1 MTGKKTDLK
10 TRYEFL
16 IAGLLVIILG
26 IFAFAIYRVTKYT
39 RSDTQP
45 EPIVAPVGS
54 EGTVLIEVELS
65 QETQPT
71 DEGGQ
76 VPDAALDNGE
86 DTLELIP
93 VNEHDNILIF
103 ITTPVGDN
111 YYMSKEGRLTLYA
124 EPKDVETEDER
135 PSLQEGRSF
144 EVLGFSRDGWA
155 SIRFGGQI
163 YFVKSADIIKTDAPE
178 DAADKHIDP
187 ENSQGI
193 RYFVPITGTDFE
205 YVVTMNTRAYNMPD
219 IESTGNSMDLKAGER
234 VIVAAVSGEWY
245 KIVYM
250 NAEYYVLSYLEP
262 RDTWIEENPD
272 EEIIDNTG
280 YAPAGSP
287 EAADA
292 ASSAGGEATPATEE
306 PAADTSSSGD
316 SSDSYES
323 YSGAPSYGQELLNL
337 TNEARTAAGLA
348 PLTWSSALGDCA
360 DIRAKELPLLTEDQ
374 NRNHERPDGSAWYT
388 VNDGIMYAE
397 NIAYGQTS
405 AQEVFNA
412 WMNSP
417 GHRDNI
423 MNPGYRTFGAS
434 LYYTDGGYYYY
445 WVQEFGY

>member
-1 MTGKKTDLK
+1 MTVKKTDLK

-16 IAGLLVIILG
+16 IAGLLVLVLG
-26 IFAFAIYRVTKYT
+26 ICAFAIYRVTKYT
-39 RSDTQP
+39 RANNQP
-45 EPIVAPVGS
+45 EPIIADIGS
-54 EGTVLIEVELS
+54 DGTVLIEVEIS

-71 DEGGQ
+71 DESDQTTDPTDG
-76 VPDAALDNGE
+76 N
-86 DTLELIP
+86 DTPELIP

-103 ITTPVGDN
+103 ITTPTGDN
-111 YYMSKEGRLTLYA
+111 YYMSKEGRLTLYS
-124 EPKDVETEDER
+124 EPKDVEIEDER

-155 SIRFGGQI
+155 AIRFGGQI
-163 YFVKSADIIKTDAPE
+163 YYVKSADIVKTDAPE
-178 DAADKHIDP
+178 DAADKHTDP

-193 RYFVPITGTDFE
+193 RYFVPVTGSDFE
-205 YVVTMNTRAYNMPD
+205 YVVTMNTRAYNLPD
-219 IESTGNSMDLKAGER
+219 IESTGNTIDLKAGER
-234 VIVAAVSGEWY
+234 VIVAAISGEWY

-262 RDTWIEENPD
+262 RDTWVESNPD
-272 EEIIDNTG
+272 EEIVDNTG

-292 ASSAGGEATPATEE
+292 ASSAGGDATPVTEE

-423 MNPGYRTFGAS
+423 MNPGYRTFGAA

>member
-1 MTGKKTDLK
+1 MLTSASCTAKNTESPTTATASSAKTAEAENTAKTSSDNSNNSSDSGNESVFTERDLAQTADLTNAKKYTVKDNKNIKITSEGVYVLSGEAK
-10 TRYEFL
+10 DVTVTVD
-16 IAGLLVIILG
+16 AGNEAKVQLVLNGVSIKNTS
-26 IFAFAIYRVTKYT
+26 APAIY
-39 RSDTQP
+39 
-45 EPIVAPVGS
+45 
-54 EGTVLIEVELS
+54 
-65 QETQPT
+65 
-71 DEGGQ
+71 
-76 VPDAALDNGE
+76 
-86 DTLELIP
+86 
-93 VNEHDNILIF
+93 
-103 ITTPVGDN
+103 
-111 YYMSKEGRLTLYA
+111 
-124 EPKDVETEDER
+124 
-135 PSLQEGRSF
+135 
-144 EVLGFSRDGWA
+144 
-155 SIRFGGQI
+155 
-163 YFVKSADIIKTDAPE
+163 VKSADIVKTDAPE
-178 DAADKHIDP
+178 DAADKHTDP

-193 RYFVPITGTDFE
+193 RYFVPVTGSDFE
-205 YVVTMNTRAYNMPD
+205 YVVTMNTRAYNLPD
-219 IESTGNSMDLKAGER
+219 IESTGNTIDLKAGER
-234 VIVAAVSGEWY
+234 VIVAAISGEWY

-262 RDTWIEENPD
+262 RDTWVESNPD
-272 EEIIDNTG
+272 EEIVDNTG

-292 ASSAGGEATPATEE
+292 ASSAGGDATPATEE

-423 MNPGYRTFGAS
+423 MNPGYRTFGAA

>member
-135 PSLQEGRSF
+135 PTLQEGRSF

-178 DAADKHIDP
+178 DAADKHTDP

-292 ASSAGGEATPATEE
+292 ASSAGGDATPATEE

-423 MNPGYRTFGAS
+423 MNPGYRTFGAA

>member
-144 EVLGFSRDGWA
+144 EVLGFTRDGWA

-292 ASSAGGEATPATEE
+292 ASSAGGDATPATEE

-423 MNPGYRTFGAS
+423 MNPGYRTFGAA

>member
-423 MNPGYRTFGAS
+423 MNPGYRTFGAA